1 MLDKE
6 LCYAEYIGIKQA
18 IAINK
23 TDLDEKNAKEIFEIY
38 KNSGYKV
45 IMLKAETGEGIRE
58 LEKTLKNNITVF
70 AGNSGVRKI
79 NNHKQNLK
87 RTNSNNWKNK
97 PKKSK
102 RKKHNNRHNAL

>member
-6 LCYAEYIGIKQA
+6 LCYTEYIGIKPV

-23 TDLDEKNAKEIFEIY
+23 TDLDEETSKEIFKIY

-45 IMLKAETGEGIRE
+45 IMLKAISGDGIETLKEI
-58 LEKTLKNNITVF
+58 LKNNITVF
-70 AGNSGVRKI
+70 AGSSGVRKI
-79 NNHKQNLK
+79 NNHKQNPK
-87 RTNSNNWKNK
+87 PANSYNRKHK
-97 PKKSK
+97 QKKSK